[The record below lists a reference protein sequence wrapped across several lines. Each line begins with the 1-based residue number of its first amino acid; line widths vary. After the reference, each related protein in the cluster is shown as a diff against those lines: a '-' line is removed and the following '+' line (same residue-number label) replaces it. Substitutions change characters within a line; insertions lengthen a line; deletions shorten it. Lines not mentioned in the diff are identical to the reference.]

1 MNPGSVLP
9 RALQAQLGLPPPPAG
24 VAPPPWPIE
33 ALEALV
39 IAARPLATPSTGW
52 QLEIE
57 IGGER
62 VQMSSATLLAPGTH
76 LLLRALS
83 PQRVR
88 VEQVLTEPAQLQP
101 LRNALRSDLPAQLPL
116 REAIGGLAILA
127 ADPALPEPLRARIG
141 QLLAQLPDPAQLQL
155 AAGLRAAVLNSGS
168 FLEPRLR
175 ELTMVANAAS
185 ASAGAARTA
194 SAAVTSPPATAI
206 GSTPSAPLA
215 STAVAAPATGPRAAL
230 AALLRLLL
238 PARAGPG
245 PTPANAP
252 VAAGPAGA
260 SPPSA
265 LTPAPAAPLYD
276 AQGALQRAA
285 AAVPGAMTPA
295 SHGPVASVPVARAQ
309 AALAATAGARPGSM
323 SGAGAVT
330 APLASPGPSGAAA
343 TRATERAA
351 TGLEPAPAPSSTPP
365 AAQRSSAP
373 VAVTGVPSNAAAA
386 VATRLTVSD
395 VPPPGPGASPAG
407 VSPPPAASPGD
418 TPLPR
423 LSTAPAALTGGGTGT
438 PAPGLAPAGLAA
450 DLKGQLFVLL
460 EAASAWL
467 RTRPDSNR
475 SPPGA
480 GAAAPGQPLY
490 TARGL
495 VAADVA
501 AVEALAM
508 ALPAATQI
516 AARAAPALPGSD
528 SSRPRNPEDL
538 VETLLRYV
546 VGALARTRVHQLGVH
561 PESRRQ
567 GDSGALQAWSVEI
580 PIAHGTRMDV
590 LEMQVE
596 EHARRES
603 PRGGAERVW
612 QVLMRLDLEQLGPL
626 HALLRLSGTRLA
638 TTLWVENPGALAPA
652 RDTLAELGDLLRAE
666 GVDVTRLECLPG
678 APPPRARGH
687 DKLLDVST

>member
-1 MNPGSVLP
+1 MTPGSVLP

-24 VAPPPWPIE
+24 VASPPWPID

-52 QLEIE
+52 QLEID

-62 VQMSSATLLAPGTH
+62 VQMNSTTLLAAGTR

-88 VEQVLTEPAQLQP
+88 VEQVLSEPAQLQP

-116 REAIGGLAILA
+116 REAIGGLAMLA

-175 ELTMVANAAS
+175 ELTMAATVAS
-185 ASAGAARTA
+185 APPAAAHTA
-194 SAAVTSPPATAI
+194 SAAAAPSPATAI
-206 GSTPSAPLA
+206 GSTPSARLA
-215 STAVAAPATGPRAAL
+215 PAAVAAPATGPRAAL

-238 PARAGPG
+238 PARAGPA
-245 PTPANAP
+245 PANAP

-265 LTPAPAAPLYD
+265 LTPALTVPLYD
-276 AQGALQRAA
+276 AQGALQRAGAALPGA
-285 AAVPGAMTPA
+285 AAPA
-295 SHGPVASVPVARAQ
+295 PDSPVATVPLTRAP
-309 AALAATAGARPGSM
+309 AALAATAGALPGGM
-323 SGAGAVT
+323 NGADTIT
-330 APLASPGPSGAAA
+330 APLAPPGLPGATA
-343 TRATERAA
+343 TRATEGAA
-351 TGLEPAPAPSSTPP
+351 PGLAPAPVPP
-365 AAQRSSAP
+365 GASPAPRSSAP
-373 VAVTGVPSNAAAA
+373 TAVTEVPTNATAG
-386 VATRLTVSD
+386 VATRLTVPDASS
-395 VPPPGPGASPAG
+395 PGPAARPAGLSAAPAAGTGDTPRPGLGAAPAAFPGAGTDTAARGVAPAG
-407 VSPPPAASPGD
+407 V
-418 TPLPR
+418 
-423 LSTAPAALTGGGTGT
+423 
-438 PAPGLAPAGLAA
+438 AA

-460 EAASAWL
+460 EAASGWL
-467 RTRPDSNR
+467 RAHPGSSR

-480 GAAAPGQPLY
+480 SAPGLPLY

-495 VAADVA
+495 VAGDSA
-501 AVEALAM
+501 AVEAVAP
-508 ALPAATQI
+508 ALPATAQL
-516 AARAAPALPGSD
+516 AARAAQQLPGPD
-528 SSRPRNPEDL
+528 PSRPRDPEDL

-546 VGALARTRVHQLGVH
+546 VGALARTRVHQLGGH

-580 PIAHGTRMDV
+580 PIAQGTRMDV

-596 EHARRES
+596 EHGRHEG

-612 QVLMRLDLEQLGPL
+612 QVLMRLDLEQVGPL
-626 HALLRLSGTRLA
+626 HALLRLSGTRLS
-638 TTLWVENPGALAPA
+638 TTLWIENPGALAPA

-678 APPPRARGH
+678 SPPPRARGH
-687 DKLLDVST
+687 DNLLDVST